1 MPHRLSRLLLLASLL
16 WIAGPLA
23 AENPLQRQANAA
35 LALMTFTVTPD
46 ITASN
51 LNIQDQ
57 GAGTVSLLMT
67 QWGGGATWSADFPL
81 YLEGN
86 LGFSRYDPRFL
97 LEEGDETF
105 TIPARWNTLSAT
117 GGIGWDFPL
126 QPELVLRPIANLT
139 FGTMA
144 SDLRVADWIL
154 DRDDLRQSTSLLD
167 VGRLNAFGYGTSLML
182 DYEHLSPAQDLD
194 AELRFSYIH
203 LQSMG
208 GTGALIRG
216 QANAENLSLYLRRRA
231 PTGLLLFERPLRYV
245 LEGAHTQ
252 YLGAQ
257 RGLLG
262 FDALTSLGTGLEL
275 DLSRFDLLVSRLRL
289 VGRYMFGRNTDGYS
303 IGLAASF

>member
-1 MPHRLSRLLLLASLL
+1 MNPILSRLCLLLPALL
-16 WIAGPLA
+16 WSTSPGA
-23 AENPLQRQANAA
+23 AEHALQRQANAA

-57 GAGTVSLLMT
+57 SAGTSSLLMT
-67 QWGGGATWSADFPL
+67 QLGGGATWSADLPL

-97 LEEGDETF
+97 LEDGDESI

-139 FGTMA
+139 LGTMA
-144 SDLRVADWIL
+144 SDLRVADWLWEREQESETSFL
-154 DRDDLRQSTSLLD
+154 DS
-167 VGRLNAFGYGTSLML
+167 GRLNAIGYGASLML
-182 DYEHLSPAQDLD
+182 DYEHFSPAQDLD

-203 LQSMG
+203 LQSLG
-208 GTGALIRG
+208 GTDNPISG

-252 YLGAQ
+252 YLGSQ

-262 FDALTSLGTGLEL
+262 FDALTSLGAGVEL
-275 DLSRFDLLVSRLRL
+275 DLSRFDLLVSRVRL

>member
-1 MPHRLSRLLLLASLL
+1 MSRLLLLASLL

-97 LEEGDETF
+97 LEEGDETV

-139 FGTMA
+139 LGTMA

-275 DLSRFDLLVSRLRL
+275 DLSRFDLLVTRLRL
-289 VGRYMFGRNTDGYS
+289 LGRYMFGRNTDGYS